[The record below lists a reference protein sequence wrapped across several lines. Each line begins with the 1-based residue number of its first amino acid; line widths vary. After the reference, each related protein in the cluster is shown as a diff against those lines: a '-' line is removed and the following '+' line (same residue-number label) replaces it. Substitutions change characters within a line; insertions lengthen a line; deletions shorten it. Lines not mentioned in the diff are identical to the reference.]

1 MNERINKIAKNLK
14 GEVEVDGNMAFMSE
28 YRTYNIADTDLGYMI
43 GKAYELSAKALYLDS
58 EEEDID
64 VYSNNSEDLRDYK
77 IIRKLRNIYANIMTG
92 ILTRHGNYT
101 LGLKIDKAMAE
112 LYRIEDEMVKP
123 DFEYTDDL
131 LENAEKFAEDVCLKT
146 PLAFG

>member
-14 GEVEVDGNMAFMSE
+14 GEVEVDANMVLMSE
-28 YRTYNIADTDLGYMI
+28 YRTYNIADTDYGYMF

-64 VYSNNSEDLRDYK
+64 VYSSNSEDLGDYK

-92 ILTRHGNYT
+92 ILTRHGSYT

-112 LYRIEDEMVKP
+112 LYRLEDEMAKL
-123 DFEYTDDL
+123 DFKYQADF
-131 LENAEKFAEDVCLKT
+131 LENAEKRAEDV
-146 PLAFG
+146 G